1 MRGCLNL
8 RGRPSLNN
16 PPPRGSKGEP
26 LVGFEGAKPLAGPG
40 AAPQRFG
47 RSAAS
52 NQAQAFAAAVGRGKE
67 RAGSGAMGMAGS
79 TLARAL
85 IVTGG
90 DSVYFP
96 MIDELRQSLLAA
108 FPAGAPPFGVI
119 DAGLTVDQTAALR
132 AHGVLVAT
140 LPEDRSLPAEM
151 LRKRPALAANFGK
164 LWLDR
169 MFPGH
174 EVLIWLDADTWV
186 QDPAAVELVAGAAD
200 TGALA
205 IVPGGGRYWERHIE
219 VRWLL
224 NGLWSLAQVRS
235 FNMKNGRHAGLPLK
249 VLRDI
254 ATRPLLNAGVFGLR
268 ADAPHWDAMRRWQA
282 HILRRG
288 KPFTSDQIA
297 MALAIHTDGLPAEL
311 LPDTCNYIRPW
322 RFDPKQAALVEFYY
336 PYPKVGIVHL
346 AGQKEM
352 RFDPAATTEVVDM
365 ENRVHRLSLR
375 FGRFQAM
382 ARGE

>member
-1 MRGCLNL
+1 MAKTGEQRTTGMTL
-8 RGRPSLNN
+8 SLSI
-16 PPPRGSKGEP
+16 PP
-26 LVGFEGAKPLAGPG
+26 
-40 AAPQRFG
+40 
-47 RSAAS
+47 
-52 NQAQAFAAAVGRGKE
+52 
-67 RAGSGAMGMAGS
+67 
-79 TLARAL
+79 L

-96 MIDELRQSLLAA
+96 MIEELRRSLLAA
-108 FPAGAPPFGVI
+108 FPDNTPPFGVI
-119 DAGLTVDQTAALR
+119 DAGLTPAQIAHLR
-132 AHGVLVAT
+132 GVGAIVAS
-140 LPEDRSLPAEM
+140 LPEDPALPAAM
-151 LRKRPALAANFGK
+151 LRERPALAANFGK

-174 EVLIWLDADTWV
+174 DILIWLDADTWV
-186 QDPAAVELVAGAAD
+186 QDPAAVRLVAGAAD

-205 IVPGGGRYWERHIE
+205 IVPGGGRYWDHHIE

-224 NGLWSLAQVRS
+224 SGIWSLAQIRS
-235 FNMKNGRHAGLPLK
+235 FNLKNGRHAGLPLK

-268 ADAPHWDAMRRWQA
+268 VDAPHWAAMRRWQA

-297 MALAIHTDGLPAEL
+297 MALAIYADGLRVEL

-322 RFDPKQAALVEFYY
+322 RFDPREPALVEFYY

-352 RFDPAATTEVVDM
+352 RFDLSATTEVLDL
-365 ENRVHRLSLR
+365 ENRPHRLSLR
-375 FGRFQAM
+375 YGRFQTM